1 MTEVRPD
8 PQDLLA
14 RIQEEEAQQT
24 RGRLTIFF
32 GATAGVGKTYEMLV
46 TARRLM
52 HDGVDVVGGWVVTHG
67 RKDTEALMEGLE
79 ILPAKSIVY
88 KGRALEEFD
97 LDAALARHPAVILVD
112 ELAHTN
118 VEGSRHEKRWQD
130 IDELLSAGIDV
141 YTCMNVQHLESAN
154 DVVAQITGVSVHETV
169 PDSILDKAYAVVLV
183 DLPPDE
189 LIQRMHEGK
198 IYLPEQTKLALDNFF
213 RKGNLIALRELA
225 LRSTA
230 DRVDADM
237 RKYRSAE
244 AIKEVWPVAERILVC
259 IGPSPLSYRLVRA
272 ARRMAQGLHAQ
283 WFSVFVETPATA
295 RSTEKDRNRIARTLQ
310 LAEQLGSQTTTLSGT
325 NVPEEVLSYARR
337 QNISKIIIGKPAKP
351 RWREVLFGSVVDD
364 LIRRSGNIDVYV
376 ITGDTASSEQ
386 IEHRSLPKG
395 LSQVRYLYALGV
407 VAAAT
412 ALAQL
417 MYDRFHLVNLVMV
430 YQLAIVIIATRW
442 GRGPS
447 ISSSLLSVLLFD
459 YLFIP
464 PRFSFNVSDTQYLVT
479 LLVMLLT
486 AFTLSTLASTVH
498 RQAEMARLRE
508 RHTSA
513 LYEMSREQASA
524 LTKEGVLKVSIRH
537 LNEVFTCRSVVFL
550 PDDSGHLQQVEHI
563 GGFDVD
569 NKELS
574 VAQWVFMNKQSA
586 GRTTKTLPGSRA
598 LYVPMMGGIGIVG
611 VIGIAFSE
619 QGENLRA
626 EELHLLETFVSQISM
641 AVERAILSEQ
651 LNQATSRSLASVS
664 APVAAKSDL
673 SDGYADGYDMN
684 QQTTQTLLPEIPTVK
699 KSES

>member
-1 MTEVRPD
+1 MTQSRPD
-8 PQDLLA
+8 PQDLLE
-14 RIQEEEAQQT
+14 RIQEEEAQEA

-32 GATAGVGKTYEMLV
+32 GATAGVGKTYEMLL
-46 TARRLM
+46 TARKLM

-67 RKDTEALMEGLE
+67 RRDTEALMEGLE
-79 ILPAKSIVY
+79 ILPAKSISY
-88 KGRALEEFD
+88 KGKTLEEFD
-97 LDAALARHPAVILVD
+97 LDAALIRHPAVLLVD

-130 IDELLSAGIDV
+130 IDELLAAGIAV

-154 DVVAQITGVSVHETV
+154 DVVAQITGVSVRETV
-169 PDSILDKAYAVVLV
+169 PDSILDKAYEVVLV

-189 LIQRMHEGK
+189 LIQRMHDGK

-230 DRVDADM
+230 DRVDAEM
-237 RKYRSAE
+237 RKYRRAE
-244 AIKEVWPVAERILVC
+244 SIKEVWPVAERILVC

-272 ARRMAQGLHAQ
+272 ARRMAHGLHAQ
-283 WFSVFVETPATA
+283 WFSVFVETPGTA
-295 RSTEKDRNRIARTLQ
+295 RSTEKDRSRIARTLQ
-310 LAEQLGSQTTTLSGT
+310 LAEQLGAQTTTLSGT
-325 NVPEEVLSYARR
+325 NVPDEVLSYARR

-386 IEHRSLPKG
+386 VEHRGVRRSR
-395 LSQVRYLYALGV
+395 SRMRYLYAAGV
-407 VAAAT
+407 VALAT
-412 ALAQL
+412 IVAWL
-417 MYDRFHLVNLVMV
+417 MFDRFHLVNLVMV
-430 YQLAIVIIATRW
+430 FQLAIVIIATRW

-447 ISSSLLSVLLFD
+447 IFFSIISVLLFD
-459 YLFIP
+459 FLFIP
-464 PRFSFNVSDTQYLVT
+464 PRFSFTVSDTQYVVT

-498 RQAEMARLRE
+498 QQAEMARLRE

-537 LNEVFTCRSVVFL
+537 VNEVFTCRSVVFL
-550 PDDSGHLQQVEHI
+550 PNESGQLQQVDHI
-563 GGFDVD
+563 GNFDVD
-569 NKELS
+569 SKELG
-574 VAQWVFMNKQSA
+574 VAQWVFLNKQSA

-598 LYVPMMGGIGIVG
+598 LYVPMIGSVGIVG
-611 VIGIAFSE
+611 VIGIAFSD
-619 QGENLRA
+619 QGENLSA
-626 EELHLLETFVSQISM
+626 QELHLLETFVSQISM

-651 LNQATSRSLASVS
+651 LNRAMGQSTANVTAVPLIESRQSMEKTQPLPTGKGSE
-664 APVAAKSDL
+664 AKA
-673 SDGYADGYDMN
+673 G
-684 QQTTQTLLPEIPTVK
+684 
-699 KSES
+699 SESDPTLG